1 MSDSKT
7 FQGGVPGVKAIS
19 PSQPPVQPHSKK
31 RKRDAESSNTEGQ
44 RKFKKK
50 KFKKAKKPE
59 DIQDD
64 ALDMTARV
72 NHAIAHMDSR
82 LLADHVAQ
90 RTKRFESDLSLV
102 ELEDRRSAGR
112 HYDSILPTGL
122 IRDTE
127 KAILD
132 TTTWEK
138 PRDLAS
144 LPEFLSQFSEQNK
157 GGQKLS
163 AALKKNGSPH
173 TIVVTGAGRRAADL
187 TRALRKFQTKD
198 TMVAKLFAK
207 HIKLTEAVETVKRNR
222 IGIGIGTPQRL
233 TDLLDDGVLSTAHLK
248 RIVIDAS
255 HIDIKK
261 RGILDMKETEVPL
274 VQLLAREEFKKRYGG
289 SSDEK
294 IELLF
299 Y

>member
-102 ELEDRRSAGR
+102 ELEDR
-112 HYDSILPTGL
+112 YIP
-122 IRDTE
+122 E